1 MSYWGF
7 VAVTLSI
14 VTCAQAQSTAAP
26 AVPGPES
33 GMSAQDRFRWVTLTA
48 ESSAT
53 PFLNSCRT
61 CWNANAICREILE
74 ARKNTS

>member
-14 VTCAQAQSTAAP
+14 ATCVPQSTAVP
-26 AVPGPES
+26 AVPGPQSE
-33 GMSAQDRFRWVTLTA
+33 MSAQDRFRWVTLTA